1 MLADNILDSKEN
13 AAQFVESSSIS
24 ARGWGGGGGTTYN
37 GLYSKDLIERGT
49 FFMLEVYKG

>member
-1 MLADNILDSKEN
+1 MLLSLLRAVRFQLVDE
-13 AAQFVESSSIS
+13 
-24 ARGWGGGGGTTYN
+24 GGGGTTYN